1 MISRDHAFSPLL
13 PPAAENQ
20 PLHPTVADTAGSCP
34 SPITRYGLVHAV
46 PVIVCGCKTPQP
58 RHLNF
63 GTTCTAKSLP
73 DEIHVALIRHEHSN
87 SDRKTHH
94 RIFIHLTDTSTP
106 SVCTHTHTHTMP
118 SLPLERRQYY
128 SDGCYGWGCGGNS
141 GWNNWGR
148 WILLA
153 LIIGVFLIS
162 FLLVCTTNKRRLN
175 RGQQPITGTSW
186 IVPPTYHQSEQQ
198 YQSQAAPPYNPNA
211 NSDPTAAGYYDQ
223 SGNFVNTSHHG
234 AGYSNHQG
242 GYTSNDA
249 YGPPPGDAYGPPPGP
264 PPGHSNI
271 EMDQYQPP
279 SHPPPAFVKN

>member
-1 MISRDHAFSPLL
+1 
-13 PPAAENQ
+13 
-20 PLHPTVADTAGSCP
+20 
-34 SPITRYGLVHAV
+34 
-46 PVIVCGCKTPQP
+46 
-58 RHLNF
+58 
-63 GTTCTAKSLP
+63 
-73 DEIHVALIRHEHSN
+73 
-87 SDRKTHH
+87 
-94 RIFIHLTDTSTP
+94 
-106 SVCTHTHTHTMP
+106 MP
-118 SLPLERRQYY
+118 SLHIERRQYY
-128 SDGCYGWGCGGNS
+128 DCYGWSCSGNS

-186 IVPPTYHQSEQQ
+186 IVPPSYNQSEQQ

-223 SGNFVNTSHHG
+223 SGNFVNTHNTGGGYSNGHD
-234 AGYSNHQG
+234 AGYSRHDD
-242 GYTSNDA
+242 YA
-249 YGPPPGDAYGPPPGP
+249 PPAGP
-264 PPGHSNI
+264 PPGHNSNI

>member
-1 MISRDHAFSPLL
+1 
-13 PPAAENQ
+13 
-20 PLHPTVADTAGSCP
+20 
-34 SPITRYGLVHAV
+34 
-46 PVIVCGCKTPQP
+46 
-58 RHLNF
+58 
-63 GTTCTAKSLP
+63 
-73 DEIHVALIRHEHSN
+73 
-87 SDRKTHH
+87 
-94 RIFIHLTDTSTP
+94 
-106 SVCTHTHTHTMP
+106 MP

-128 SDGCYGWGCGGNS
+128 SDCYGWGCDGNS
-141 GWNNWGR
+141 GWNSWGR

-223 SGNFVNTSHHG
+223 SGNFVNTSQQG
-234 AGYSNHQG
+234 TYGNNQG

>member
-13 PPAAENQ
+13 PPAAKNQ

-106 SVCTHTHTHTMP
+106 SVCTHTTPTQCH
-118 SLPLERRQYY
+118 LYLLN
-128 SDGCYGWGCGGNS
+128 DGN
-141 GWNNWGR
+141 
-148 WILLA
+148 
-153 LIIGVFLIS
+153 
-162 FLLVCTTNKRRLN
+162 TT
-175 RGQQPITGTSW
+175 
-186 IVPPTYHQSEQQ
+186 
-198 YQSQAAPPYNPNA
+198 A
-211 NSDPTAAGYYDQ
+211 TAATAGDVAETPA
-223 SGNFVNTSHHG
+223 GTTG
-234 AGYSNHQG
+234 ADG
-242 GYTSNDA
+242 
-249 YGPPPGDAYGPPPGP
+249 
-264 PPGHSNI
+264 
-271 EMDQYQPP
+271 
-279 SHPPPAFVKN
+279 FCWR